1 MAIKVYLEE
10 TIKRLQVE
18 RDRAVAT
25 VKEKVTREQIVPFNI
40 EIDKARDSAIAQ
52 RNEELNAEIKARQ
65 EAFSVERQSFI
76 ESAEK
81 KKNEHAQAVIET
93 ETAIVVA
100 EYDKH
105 IKRLTE
111 QLSEVSE

>member
-10 TIKRLQVE
+10 AVKRLQVE
-18 RDRAVAT
+18 RDRAVAM
-25 VKEKVTREQIVPFNI
+25 VNERVTREQIVPFNI
-40 EIDKARDSAIAQ
+40 EIDKARDSAISQ
-52 RNEELNAEIKARQ
+52 RNEELNAKIKELQ
-65 EAFSVERQSFI
+65 EAFALERQSFI
-76 ESAEK
+76 DSAEK
-81 KKNEHAQAVIET
+81 KKAEHAQAVKET

>member
-1 MAIKVYLEE
+1 MAIKVHIEE
-10 TIKRLQVE
+10 AIKKLQIE
-18 RDRAVAT
+18 RERAVVS
-25 VKEKVTREQIVPFNI
+25 VKERVTREQIVPFNI

-52 RNEELNAEIKARQ
+52 RQEELNADIRARQ
-65 EAFSVERQSFI
+65 ESFAQERQSFM

-81 KKNEHAQAVIET
+81 KKAENAKTVLET

-105 IKRLTE
+105 IQKLRQ
-111 QLSEVSE
+111 QLEEVNE